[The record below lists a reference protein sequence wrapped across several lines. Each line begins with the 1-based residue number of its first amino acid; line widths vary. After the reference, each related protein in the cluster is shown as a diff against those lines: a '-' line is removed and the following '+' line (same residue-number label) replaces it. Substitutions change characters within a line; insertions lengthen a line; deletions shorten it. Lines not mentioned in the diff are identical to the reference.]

1 MLRQG
6 NDFFLVFLVFD
17 DHVAFL
23 DEVKILGL
31 GSTFKDGLSRVEHV
45 ALEVGQDG
53 DDEGV
58 FGDEWQLV
66 VVEEFLEVL
75 VVVLEDDEN
84 EVDFVFWFEEVE
96 KAVDGDDMVD
106 AVFVL
111 DVQEFHGVFVI
122 FRSKPDL
129 RHPI

>member
-6 NDFFLVFLVFD
+6 NDFFRVFLVFD

-23 DEVKILGL
+23 DEVEILGL
-31 GSTFKDGLSRVEHV
+31 GSAFEDGLSRVEHV
-45 ALEVGQDG
+45 ALEVGEDG

-58 FGDEWQLV
+58 LGDEGEFV

-96 KAVDGDDMVD
+96 ESVDGDDMVD

-111 DVQEFHGVFVI
+111 DV
-122 FRSKPDL
+122 
-129 RHPI
+129 

>member
-6 NDFFLVFLVFD
+6 NDLFLVFLVFD
-17 DHVAFL
+17 DHVSFL
-23 DEVKILGL
+23 DEIQILSL
-31 GSTFKDGLSRVEHV
+31 GSAFEDGLSRVEHV

-58 FGDEWQLV
+58 LGDEGELV

-96 KAVDGDDMVD
+96 EPVDGDDMVD
-106 AVFVL
+106 AVFVFN
-111 DVQEFHGVFVI
+111 V
-122 FRSKPDL
+122 
-129 RHPI
+129 